1 MNRWWPVMRAL
12 LGHWRRHPV
21 QFATLIV
28 GLAVAT
34 ALWSGVQALNAE
46 ARASY
51 DRAAAVVGGGAVAS
65 IISIDGGRF
74 GIADYLAL
82 RREGWPVSPILEGT
96 WRREGGSLR
105 VVGVEPVT
113 LPEEAEGLVVDPDA
127 SRAVEFL
134 TPPWLGFV
142 APETLA
148 ELEGAP
154 DLPPLA
160 EDASLPPDTLVV
172 DIALA
177 EILLGAEGRISRLI
191 LPPEWDRPLPGALA
205 AHLRLAGAEEEPELA
220 RLTDSFH
227 LNLTAFGFLAFVVG
241 LFIVYSATGLAF
253 EERRATFRTL
263 RACGVPAAGLAM
275 ALVGETLALAL
286 PAGAAGIG
294 AGYAVAAALLPDV
307 AASLRGLYGA
317 QVPGSLGLEPAW
329 WLAGLGVSVAGAL
342 AASATSLWRAWTLPV
357 LAPAQPEAW
366 RAATARSLRRQVAL
380 AAFALAVALLAW
392 TFGETLEAG
401 FMLMGGL
408 LLGAALLLPA
418 LIATMLRLGAGS
430 ARGPV
435 SEWLWADA
443 RQGLGA
449 LSLALMAL
457 LLALAVNV
465 GVGTMV
471 ESFRLTF
478 TGYLDQRLAPEL
490 YVTARDEAE
499 AREVAEWLGTRP
511 EVESVLPL
519 PRASTRMGGWPVEV
533 YGFRDDRTYRE
544 SWPLLAAMPEAW
556 DAVAEGK
563 AVMISEQLARR
574 LGIAPGDPV
583 ELPVPGGI
591 WRPVAAGIYPDY
603 GNPEGQIMVAEPAV
617 HEHWDEV
624 TLRQIAA
631 RAEPA
636 DVPSLLHA
644 IETRFGLGEGQA
656 VDQARVKAGSQ
667 EIFERT
673 FAVTVALN
681 ALTLTVAGIAL
692 FTNLLAL
699 SGARLVQVAPLW
711 AIGVP
716 RRLLARL
723 ELARALVLAGFTAVL
738 ALPLGLLVAVVLT
751 DVVNVRAFGWRLP
764 VHFFPRDWALLFAM
778 ALATAFAA
786 ALLPAL
792 RLRRAEPADLIRG
805 FSNER

>member
-1 MNRWWPVMRAL
+1 MMRAL

-21 QFATLIV
+21 QFATLMV

-51 DRAAAVVGGGAVAS
+51 DRAAAVVGGGAV
-65 IISIDGGRF
+65 ISVVSVDGGRF

-134 TPPWLGFV
+134 TPPWLGFA
-142 APETLA
+142 APGTLV

-154 DLPPLA
+154 DLPPLT

-177 EILLGAEGRISRLI
+177 EILLEAEGRISRLI
-191 LPPEWDRPLPGALA
+191 LPSDWDRALPQELA
-205 AHLRLAGAEEEPELA
+205 GRLRLAGPDEEPELA
-220 RLTDSFH
+220 RLADSFH

-241 LFIVYSATGLAF
+241 LFIVYSAVGLAF

-263 RACGVPAAGLAM
+263 RACGISAVGLAA
-275 ALVGETLALAL
+275 ALVAELLALAL
-286 PAGAAGIG
+286 VAGAVGIV
-294 AGYAVAAALLPDV
+294 AGYAIAAALLPDV

-317 QVPGSLGLEPAW
+317 QVPGTLGLEPEW
-329 WLAGLGVSVAGAL
+329 WLAGFGVSVAGAL
-342 AASATSLWRAWTLPV
+342 AASGTSLWRAWRLPV

-366 RAATARSLRRQVAL
+366 RAATGRSLRRQTGLAAVAL
-380 AAFALAVALLAW
+380 AGAAGAWAFG
-392 TFGETLEAG
+392 TTLEAG
-401 FMLMGGL
+401 FLLMGGL
-408 LLGAALLLPA
+408 LLGAALLLPT
-418 LIATMLRLGAGS
+418 LIAGGLSLGARF

-435 SEWLWADA
+435 GEWLWADG
-443 RQGLGA
+443 RQGLGG

-490 YVTARDEAE
+490 YITARDEAE
-499 AREVAEWLGTRP
+499 ARAVTAWLETRP
-511 EVESVLPL
+511 EVEAVLPL
-519 PRASTRMGGWPVEV
+519 PRAATRIEGWPVEV

-544 SWPLLAAMPEAW
+544 SWPLLAHLPGAW
-556 DAVAEGK
+556 DAVAAGE
-563 AVMISEQLARR
+563 AVMVSEQLARR
-574 LGIAPGDPV
+574 FGLAPGDALV
-583 ELPVPGGI
+583 VPAPDGL
-591 WRPVAAGIYPDY
+591 WQTVAAGIYPDY
-603 GNPEGQIMVAEPAV
+603 GNTEGQIMVAAPTLAAR
-617 HEHWDEV
+617 WDEV
-624 TLRQIAA
+624 TLRQIGA
-631 RAEPA
+631 RAAPG
-636 DVPSLLHA
+636 DVPALLDA
-644 IETRFGLGEGQA
+644 IEARFGLGEGQA
-656 VDQARVKAGSQ
+656 IDQARVKAGSQ
-667 EIFERT
+667 EIFDRT

-681 ALTLTVAGIAL
+681 ALTLAVAGIAL

-711 AIGVP
+711 AVGVP
-716 RRLLARL
+716 RRRLAAL
-723 ELARALVLAGFTAVL
+723 ELARALVLAGFTALL
-738 ALPLGLLVAVVLT
+738 ALPLGLVVAVVLT

-764 VHFFPRDWALLFAM
+764 VHLFPRDWAILFVM
-778 ALATAFAA
+778 ALATAFLA

-792 RLRRAEPADLIRG
+792 RLQRAEPADLMRG